1 MKFLGILDQ
10 LNEIDGEFDHPEE
23 MAQMNRATDG
33 LQMNEL
39 EGQDAEI
46 MMQDARTV
54 NKKAA

>member
-1 MKFLGILDQ
+1 
-10 LNEIDGEFDHPEE
+10 
-23 MAQMNRATDG
+23 MNRATDG